1 MSPVTGLRS
10 MRMTSAAATLP
21 RLLVLISGR
30 RRPRFAA
37 FVPIAVEHAG
47 PMPLP
52 PAPPEPPAPPLPP
65 PAPPVGPAPPAPA
78 LPPVPVVRE
87 PPDPPVFPV
96 VAAPAAP
103 VE

>member
-1 MSPVTGLRS
+1 MSPLIGLRS

-21 RLLVLISGR
+21 RFLVPISGR
-30 RRPRFAA
+30 RTPRFAV

-47 PMPLP
+47 PIPLP
-52 PAPPEPPAPPLPP
+52 PAPAAPPAPPLPP

-78 LPPVPVVRE
+78 LPPVAVVWE

-103 VE
+103 